1 MQGQCSEHEADSDSS
16 DSVDDFVHDV
26 PWLLM
31 VEV

>member
-1 MQGQCSEHEADSDSS
+1 MQGQCSEHEADGDGG
-16 DSVDDFVHDV
+16 DGVNEFVHDV